1 MEMDPS
7 AMAEYFADRA
17 YGRRNRMTNPTGI
30 QSQRRRQQ
38 SPQEIR
44 PLGWGPIAERIVA
57 ESVPVFEKTE
67 RFVPPMRSPSE
78 IDADLLSSIRRGREA
93 GLRAVGF
100 DEIGDV
106 ITAKQLYM
114 ESLRLLVPAC
124 RELDNGPETNRITRL
139 REKAKVRREASTM
152 LGRCEELNRMMESSH
167 SMGRSVRQDMPN
179 ARSSAPSITDPNR
192 RSVRPTSTANN
203 NNDSSR
209 PAPNGHSFPSRPAIA
224 TEPEYFVFSYDERTK
239 QFRWH

>member
-106 ITAKQLYM
+106 VNARQLYM
-114 ESLRLLVPAC
+114 DALYLLVPAC
-124 RELDNGPETNRITRL
+124 RHLDCGPTSNRKARL
-139 REKAKVRREASTM
+139 REKTKAQRLASVM
-152 LGRCEELNRMMESSH
+152 LDRCEAFKGL
-167 SMGRSVRQDMPN
+167 
-179 ARSSAPSITDPNR
+179 DP
-192 RSVRPTSTANN
+192 
-203 NNDSSR
+203 
-209 PAPNGHSFPSRPAIA
+209 
-224 TEPEYFVFSYDERTK
+224 
-239 QFRWH
+239 